1 MKLYKKFFVN
11 AKEPKGFLGKIMV
24 NRMNIHHE
32 ELSTWG
38 RENIPHFSPSN
49 ILEIGCGGG
58 RNTRKLLEKYPD
70 SKVVAIDYS
79 DVSVNKT
86 RKYNKKAIKADRCTV
101 LQQDV
106 SKLDVEKNAFDLATA
121 IETVY
126 FWPYINQCFKNV
138 YDALKTDGLFVIV
151 NEADGLNEE
160 ASKMEGIIEGYK
172 VYTAEELDNLLRVA
186 GFREVKTLHHNT
198 KPWIAIIAS
207 K

>member
-1 MKLYKKFFVN
+1 M
-11 AKEPKGFLGKIMV
+11 
-24 NRMNIHHE
+24 
-32 ELSTWG
+32 
-38 RENIPHFSPSN
+38 PHFSPSN

-58 RNTRKLLEKYPD
+58 RNTRKLLEKYPE

-86 RKYNKKAIKADRCTV
+86 KKYNKKAIKADRCTV

-121 IETVY
+121 TETVY
-126 FWPYINQCFKNV
+126 FWPCINQCFKNV
-138 YDALKTDGLFVIV
+138 YDVLKTDGLFVIV

-160 ASKMEGIIEGYK
+160 ASKMEGVIEGYK

-186 GFREVKTLHHNT
+186 GFREVKALHHNT
-198 KPWIAIIAS
+198 KPWIAIIAT

>member
-58 RNTRKLLEKYPD
+58 RNTRRLLEKYPD

-86 RKYNKKAIKADRCTV
+86 KKYNKKAIKADRCTV
-101 LQQDV
+101 LQHDV
-106 SKLDVEKNAFDLATA
+106 SKLDVEKNAFGLATA

-126 FWPYINQCFKNV
+126 FWPCINQCFKNV
-138 YDALKTDGLFVIV
+138 YDALKTDGIFVIV

-160 ASKMEGIIEGYK
+160 ASKMEGVIDGYK

-186 GFREVKTLHHNT
+186 GFREVKILRHNT
-198 KPWIAIIAS
+198 KPWIVVFAS